1 MITFNGEFL
10 GIHMDDIQFSRKIS
24 EEVMN
29 LDDAIL
35 GVSVIGDTGKVLS
48 SFSRETLGNR
58 FELDRYKYNANYG
71 TWAKI
76 ILTLVEQASASTFGP
91 ATAVITLHKGSILML
106 IPIRSRQIMI
116 GLVLMR
122 SANQEYVI
130 SRILDLLEEESDR
143 NEFEIHGT

>member
-1 MITFNGEFL
+1 
-10 GIHMDDIQFSRKIS
+10 MDDIHFSRKIS

-35 GVSVIGDTGKVLS
+35 GVSIIGNTGKVLS
-48 SFSRETLGNR
+48 SFSREALGKK
-58 FELDRYKYNANYG
+58 FELDQYKYNANYG
-71 TWAKI
+71 TWAKV

-91 ATAVITLHKGSILML
+91 AKAVITVHKGSILML

-122 SANQEYVI
+122 SVNQEYVI
-130 SRILDLLEEESDR
+130 SRILDLLEEENDR
-143 NEFEIHGT
+143 NEFEIYGT